1 MISALVIYLG
11 GKYAGSG
18 FYKFAQDLG
27 DFPPGA
33 LAPSF
38 KDKFW
43 VSQVKSLQ
51 AYYRRSTAVNAT

>member
-33 LAPSF
+33 LARASRT
-38 KDKFW
+38 
-43 VSQVKSLQ
+43 SSGS
-51 AYYRRSTAVNAT
+51 AR